1 MCGGS
6 KLQAS
11 GFQKEPF
18 ATAKQHLIACRN
30 RGQTYPQ
37 KLPNAPS
44 EFLEQISL
52 FYFICFLQLLSGG
65 SKLQASG
72 FQNGPFATAKQHL
85 IACRNRAQTYPQKLP
100 NVPSEFLEKM
110 SVFFCLLQLLF
121 GGCKLQASAL
131 QNGPF
136 ATAKQHLIAC
146 RNRAQ
151 TYPQK
156 LPNVPSEFLEKMST
170 FSVSCSSC
178 LVAASCMQASALQNE
193 PFATAKQHL
202 IACRNRAQTYP
213 QKLPNAPSEFLEK
226 ISFSVSCS
234 CCLVA
239 SGCKQQAS
247 RTDPSPHQNSI

>member
-1 MCGGS
+1 MFGSS

-11 GFQKEPF
+11 GFQKGPF

-30 RGQTYPQ
+30 RAQTYPQ

-44 EFLEQISL
+44 EFLEKMSVFFCL
-52 FYFICFLQLLSGG
+52 LQLLFGG
-65 SKLQASG
+65 AKLQASAL
-72 FQNGPFATAKQHL
+72 QNGPFATAKQHL

-131 QNGPF
+131 QNEPF

-156 LPNVPSEFLEKMST
+156 LPNAPSEFLGKFYIFLFFCFLQLLSG
-170 FSVSCSSC
+170 SSK
-178 LVAASCMQASALQNE
+178 LQASALQNE

>member
-1 MCGGS
+1 MAPSC
-6 KLQAS
+6 KHQAS
-11 GFQKEPF
+11 RTE
-18 ATAKQHLIACRN
+18 
-30 RGQTYPQ
+30 
-37 KLPNAPS
+37 
-44 EFLEQISL
+44 
-52 FYFICFLQLLSGG
+52 
-65 SKLQASG
+65 
-72 FQNGPFATAKQHL
+72 PFATAKQHL

-121 GGCKLQASAL
+121 GGSKLQASGL

-156 LPNVPSEFLEKMST
+156 LPNVPSEFLEK
-170 FSVSCSSC
+170 
-178 LVAASCMQASALQNE
+178 
-193 PFATAKQHL
+193 
-202 IACRNRAQTYP
+202 
-213 QKLPNAPSEFLEK
+213 

-239 SGCKQQAS
+239 PSCKHQPS
-247 RTDPSPHQNSI
+247 RTDPSPQQNST